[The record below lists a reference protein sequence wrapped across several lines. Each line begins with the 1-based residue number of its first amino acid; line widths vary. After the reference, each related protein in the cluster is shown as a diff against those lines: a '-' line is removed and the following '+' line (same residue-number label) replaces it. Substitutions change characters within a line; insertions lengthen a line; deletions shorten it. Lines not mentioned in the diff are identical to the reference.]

1 MFGPVAM
8 TASPAGCAMVPS
20 IRNADKLSARE
31 LDAEIRRLTAVVR
44 ETLTCTPA
52 NLQLCNTCSC
62 AKINA

>member
-1 MFGPVAM
+1 M